1 MADYKHSNDSI
12 ILNALRNF
20 TGDRTIT
27 PQAFKLTRMPG
38 FSNDIY
44 KIQHKGKELILKKK
58 IEEKK
63 TRLFV
68 HYEPVICK
76 IVKDNAFGPKQYHE
90 DEDVIIEE
98 FIPSEVLNIHDILS
112 NHYIFKSIDQAV
124 LFNNLAIK
132 PEHRALLNHDAPL
145 YLDLVKRGL
154 LTESTSIIRS
164 NLESTSDPIRKAQ
177 LQEVFDCV
185 ANPDVQQY
193 IYELATKFNKN
204 LVLGHNDFYR
214 LNLLKSTKTD
224 ALTLIDYEY
233 SGFNPI
239 GWDLANFFCERC
251 LCYDEEKNKFAL
263 DINLPRTK
271 QRTVFFKYYLL
282 KTLVVTQPPGDLE
295 LDLNSEH
302 LLADLAS
309 DRFDQFVDSDILNTL
324 VDDFYNIL
332 QVINF
337 FWITW
342 CTMLVSAE
350 EERWPVL
357 DYTVKRVQLQA
368 YLHQRATGSPSL
380 IPCFHN

>member
-1 MADYKHSNDSI
+1 MADYKQTTENT
-12 ILNALRNF
+12 ILKALRKF

-44 KIQHKGKELILKKK
+44 KIEHKGKELIIKKK
-58 IEEKK
+58 VGEKK
-63 TRLFV
+63 TKLFI
-68 HYEPVICK
+68 HYEPIICK
-76 IVKDNAFGPKQYHE
+76 IVKENTFGPTQYHE

-98 FIPSEVLNIHDILS
+98 FIPSEVLTIHDILS
-112 NHYIFKSIDQAV
+112 NHYILKSIDQAV
-124 LFNNLAIK
+124 LYNNLTIK
-132 PEHRALLNHDAPL
+132 PEHRALLNHDAPI

-154 LTESTSIIRS
+154 LAESISTVQS
-164 NLESTSDPIRKAQ
+164 NLDATSDPVRKAQ

-185 ANPDVQQY
+185 ANPAVQQH
-193 IYELATKFNKN
+193 IHLLATKFNKN

-214 LNLLKSTKTD
+214 LNLLKSSNKES
-224 ALTLIDYEY
+224 LTLIDYEY

-263 DINLPRTK
+263 DLNLPRTK
-271 QRTVFFKYYLL
+271 QRTIYFKYYLL
-282 KTLVVTQPPGDLE
+282 KTLVLKQPSADLE

-302 LLADLAS
+302 LLTDLAS
-309 DRFDQFVDSDILNTL
+309 DRFDQFVDSDILTTL
-324 VDDFYNIL
+324 VDDFYSIL

-342 CTMLVSAE
+342 CTMLFSEE

-357 DYTVKRVQLQA
+357 DYTVKRVQLQK
-368 YLHQRATGSPSL
+368 YLHQRATGTPSNNYML
-380 IPCFHN
+380 S